1 MAEER
6 WKGALIG
13 LGQMAWKY
21 DGGRASD
28 PEDPRTH
35 ASAYGAR
42 GDGILAGGCSPDPRE
57 REMFARALDLPVFE
71 TPEDLLRVVRPRVVS
86 ICSPTSFHTSH
97 VMCCLE
103 AGVPLIW
110 LEKPPA
116 ASLAELDALRREAR
130 GRARVL
136 VHYHRR
142 YAPFFRLL
150 RREIRRGS
158 LGPFRG
164 GEVVYSRGLASNGIH
179 FVDLVLFLWDVAGVP
194 EISFRHVSAFGEDYP
209 TFALVVGGGE
219 ILFRGVDVPGH
230 LFEGSF
236 SFDDARVRFADGGER
251 GGVEMRRE
259 NPRYPGFFHYHPE
272 ASPLDGAGL
281 RGCLAAALEDL
292 FAAFREGR
300 DPESN
305 LDTSWGAEAVVE
317 ALRGGKTR

>member
-42 GDGILAGGCSPDPRE
+42 GDGMLAGGCSPDPRE
-57 REMFARALDLPVFE
+57 REIFSRALGLPVFE
-71 TPEDLLRVVRPRVVS
+71 TPEDLLRVLRPQVVS
-86 ICSPTSFHTSH
+86 ICSPTPFHGAH
-97 VMCCLE
+97 VLCCLE

-116 ASLAELDALRREAR
+116 ASLAELETLQREVR

-150 RREIRRGS
+150 RREIRQKRFGS
-158 LGPFRG
+158 FRG

-251 GGVEMRRE
+251 GVVEVRRE
-259 NPRYPGFFHYHPE
+259 NPRYPGFFHYHPG

-292 FAAFREGR
+292 LAAHGDGR

-305 LDTSWGAEAVVE
+305 LDTSWGTAAVME
-317 ALRGGKTR
+317 ALRGRAR